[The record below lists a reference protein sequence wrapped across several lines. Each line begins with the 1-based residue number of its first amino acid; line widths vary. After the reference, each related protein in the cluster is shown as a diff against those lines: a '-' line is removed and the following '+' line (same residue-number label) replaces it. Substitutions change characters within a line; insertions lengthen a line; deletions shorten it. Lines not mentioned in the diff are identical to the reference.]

1 MDLGEADAGQHRS
14 ATIGEEIRVRLAENP
29 STGFRWT
36 EPEYDQDVL
45 EYLGSTY
52 EPSSTRPGAA
62 ASRALRFRAVASGET
77 PIRSAS
83 VRPTVPDSP
92 GSNRFEVTIHVS
104 PAT

>member
-1 MDLGEADAGQHRS
+1 MDLGDVDAGQRRG
-14 ATIGEEIRVRLAENP
+14 ATIGEEIWVRLAENP

-36 EPEYDQDVL
+36 EPEYDHDVL

-52 EPSSTRPGAA
+52 EASGARPGAA
-62 ASRALRFRAVASGET
+62 GSRALRFRAVASGET
-77 PIRSAS
+77 PIRLAS

-92 GSNRFEVTIHVS
+92 GSTRFEVTIDVS